1 MKFPLKVSQMRSKL
15 SYLVVLVLLCVSQV
29 NAKAFNEKFKDCVKI
44 SGDSQR
50 LACFDALATTPK
62 TKATTSTIKA
72 AVEVPTVKNSVAN
85 AKASESVTPTA
96 DKIAAFG
103 GENLKEE
110 EEKDKLEQVTF
121 VVKAVKKSN
130 FDKLHIT
137 FENEQV
143 WYQTD
148 SKSMRLKSGDSV
160 NIKLGFATAIY
171 LNKVGSNRSIRV
183 KRQK

>member
-1 MKFPLKVSQMRSKL
+1 MKLPLKVSQMRSKL

-85 AKASESVTPTA
+85 AKASENVTPTA
-96 DKIAAFG
+96 DKIAEFG
-103 GENLKEE
+103 GENLKE

-121 VVKAVKKSN
+121 VVKTVKKSN
-130 FDKLHIT
+130 FGKLQIT
-137 FENEQV
+137 FENGQV

-148 SKSMRLKSGDSV
+148 SKSIKLKSGDTV

-183 KRQK
+183 KRKK